1 MTSYKVWAK
10 TAAMPYLGAQ
20 MDVVGFWITTADPP
34 EILGAPT
41 DHLGTA
47 NVTWIIR
54 WRDMAHRNEAWA
66 AVLEKPGMER
76 HFLACSGRDAQLSAH
91 RGQIHGIADVVGQAA
106 PVLGC

>member
-1 MTSYKVWAK
+1 MKSVTTIPPDLFEPYKVWAK
-10 TAAMPYLGAQ
+10 TEAMPYLGGQ

-66 AVLEKPGMER
+66 TVLESLEWKTFSR
-76 HFLACSGRDAQLSAH
+76 VFRK
-91 RGQIHGIADVVGQAA
+91 
-106 PVLGC
+106 GCPAICASRPNSRNR